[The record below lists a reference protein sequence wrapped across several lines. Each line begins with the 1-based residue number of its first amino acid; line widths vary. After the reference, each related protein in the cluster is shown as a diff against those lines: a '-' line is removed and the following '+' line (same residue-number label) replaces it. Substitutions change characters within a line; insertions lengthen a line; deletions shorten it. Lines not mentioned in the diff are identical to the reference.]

1 MLGEKLEMWK
11 NWTTGTVL
19 LPDISIVL
27 MYKQG
32 FTPERLIERLHP
44 EEILIVGCKSFIW
57 NVKVGVYEY
66 LINNIKIA
74 DTF

>member
-1 MLGEKLEMWK
+1 MLMLGEKLEMWK

-32 FTPERLIERLHP
+32 FTPEGLIERLHP
-44 EEILIVGCKSFIW
+44 EEILKS
-57 NVKVGVYEY
+57 
-66 LINNIKIA
+66 INSWM
-74 DTF
+74 